1 MSFASGSPGAGI
13 PMKITRE
20 GKRFIIA
27 VVLIAVAAVNTGNN
41 LIYLIFSLMLS
52 FILLAVM
59 LLRMN
64 LSRISL
70 KVSIDHP
77 VFAGEQTYASFTI
90 KNGKKLLP
98 AYSIRVSASGVA
110 HPVYCAYLAPKHSV
124 KKEMKITFKKRGLY
138 SYGKFFL
145 QSGFP
150 FILFEK
156 SLPVK
161 VSGEVLVYPALMDVE
176 QFMPDIPG
184 LEGSGIGKVA
194 GSGSEIH
201 SIREF
206 RYGDDWRNIHWKAS
220 AKTSSIMVKE
230 FALTDIRKITIII
243 DNILPSRKEV
253 FEKTLSLGGSLAQY
267 FLDAGYLVRVLSC
280 KKVIPFG
287 AGSEHLLKVLDIL
300 ALMQEEDVLDCPMS
314 HDIEGYTLLLL
325 KSESS
330 SFSKYSSY
338 ADTVIYADSL

>member
-1 MSFASGSPGAGI
+1 
-13 PMKITRE
+13 MKITRE
-20 GKRFIIA
+20 GKRFIFA

-52 FILLAVM
+52 IIFLAVM
-59 LLRMN
+59 LLRMD

-70 KVSIDHP
+70 EVSIDHP
-77 VFAGEQTYASFTI
+77 VFAGEQTYASFTL

-98 AYSIRVSASGVA
+98 AYSIRVTASGA
-110 HPVYCAYLAPKHSV
+110 AYPVYCAYIAPRQSV
-124 KKEMKITFKKRGLY
+124 KKEIKITFKKRGLY

-150 FILFEK
+150 FILLEK
-156 SLPVK
+156 KLAVK
-161 VSGEVLVYPALMDVE
+161 VSGEALVYPALMDVE

-184 LEGSGIGKVA
+184 LEGAGIGRTV

-220 AKTSSIMVKE
+220 AKASSIMVKE
-230 FALTDIRKITIII
+230 FTLTDVRKVSIII
-243 DNILPSRKEV
+243 DNLLPSQKEV
-253 FEKTLSLGGSLAQY
+253 FEKVLSLGGSLAQY

-287 AGSEHLLKVLDIL
+287 AGSEHLFKVLDIL

-314 HDIEGYTLLLL
+314 HDIEGHTILLL
-325 KSESS
+325 KSGSS
-330 SFSKYSSY
+330 SFSKYSSS